1 MNTIIHTG
9 DAPGAD
15 YLWATLGRECGAIV
29 NVHTKNGLLN
39 QSVNTLALIEHELD
53 RAAIALGR
61 PNDFPGKDYVRR
73 DWLQVNTGSEQ
84 VVAISRIIWPG
95 QKDPKGYIN
104 GTTRPVVAGG
114 TGWTVQFG
122 IQAGHK

>member
-1 MNTIIHTG
+1 M
-9 DAPGAD
+9 
-15 YLWATLGRECGAIV
+15 
-29 NVHTKNGLLN
+29 
-39 QSVNTLALIEHELD
+39 
-53 RAAIALGR
+53 
-61 PNDFPGKDYVRR
+61 RR

-122 IQAGHK
+122 IQAGHSIDVFDMITNKWWEWAYNLNSFTSNSDCIPPLHEQFTGVGSRELTAQGAEAIKDVLKSLVTTPL